1 MKLIE
6 SKKLLKTSIFQVTM
20 DRALDPDGFEIK
32 RAIVHHIGSAVV
44 MPVDDRGRILLVRQF
59 RLPAND
65 YMWELPA
72 GRRDPG
78 ETLLRAA
85 KRELREE
92 TGLTAKRWTRL
103 VRFFASPG
111 FLAEEMTVFAA
122 EGLTHGEQEPMEDE
136 RIQMKWFTQA
146 EIGRMID
153 RGEIHDAKT
162 LIGFC
167 LWKRKARQR
176 SAAKSSR

>member
-6 SKKLLKTSIFQVTM
+6 SKKLLTTSIFQVSM
-20 DRALDPDGFEIK
+20 DRAIDPDGFEIK

-44 MPVDDRGRILLVRQF
+44 MPIDERGRVLLVRQF

-92 TGLTAKRWTRL
+92 TGLTAARWSKL
-103 VRFFASPG
+103 SRFFVSPG
-111 FLAEEMTVFAA
+111 FLAEEMVIFAA
-122 EGLTHGEQEPMEDE
+122 QGLHHGEQQPMEDE
-136 RIQMKWFTQA
+136 RIHLQWFTQR
-146 EIGRMID
+146 EIANMID
-153 RGEIHDAKT
+153 RGEIQDAKT
-162 LIGFC
+162 IIGFL
-167 LWKRKARQR
+167 LWQR
-176 SAAKSSR
+176 RSRRRSSAQSSR